1 MRAYLFDRGNLFGS
15 VSKGCERTVSRI
27 PRKEVLYGENGTYR
41 LLPVHG
47 VIMFR
52 FDYVSEHAYTDSIL
66 GGYHFMW

>member
-1 MRAYLFDRGNLFGS
+1 MGASLFDPGNFFGS
-15 VSKGCERTVSRI
+15 VSKGCEQTAARI